1 MIAAPSGLAAP
12 RDQALCGS
20 GGSPASNELVI
31 SLAAKGLT
39 TNEIAAHFA
48 AVYAAEVSRD

>member
-1 MIAAPSGLAAP
+1 MARSSRRSFGS
-12 RDQALCGS
+12 GS